1 VENIKKLI
9 IIVAKA
15 LPSFNKQFSTIFVPR
30 ISAIIFIYS
39 GALAFNA
46 LYIQSIGSRIGIY
59 SGLFKKKIKAAP
71 QRSERLILLISL
83 FILIRV
89 YVIGIFVNIYLLS
102 FVFIKALKGLW
113 FFRAIKHFTK
123 IYLLPIR
130 NLFRDVVR
138 YLLGVGGYGRVYPL
152 IKNLILNMIRLLGK
166 NLWIEK
172 LINLDIIKL
181 KNIANWLRVNHIY
194 LWIIITGFLFIA
206 CFLKLC
212 GLWVSYFIFGLTFYL
227 LVKAVL
233 NLYNKMIDLEKQI
246 KNKRLEENK
255 EWVYRSFLNSLALEN
270 MISVFRSY
278 FIHGLC
284 GPLAMLFIIIIKY
297 QLNILVVSALIFIII
312 NILIVITSDF
322 FIEAVIITMKNI
334 HEEWLYFINQL
345 NYLLYE
351 FIIDKIKGTEKSN
364 VINKNINTKNK
375 NSSIIKTSNL
385 ACFRFRF
392 RFLENKSVSGRGQ
405 KNNAIKHKK
414 CLNFN
419 GGLGNLNRKVIVN
432 NGNGLIFNRFA
443 STTCTNLDNLNPN
456 NEVKALENNSPSPSP
471 VHPLSH
477 PIKGVEGKGR
487 TDWTDATGAIASYT
501 NLHLP
506 EIVNEIR
513 YKYKGKGIVYG
524 IQNNINKK
532 LYIGSSADGFK
543 RIYGHLVRPK
553 HDHSN
558 LRLRNSIVKHGLK
571 NFTLYIFNVIEF
583 ADSLTTEKKKGLLIP
598 VEQVH
603 INNYLPLKRDQLFN
617 FLYEAGSTLGYSHTE
632 ATKVKISAGI
642 RKSASNQKKRA
653 ISELAK
659 TKFVER
665 LKLFNEKKKIKIYV
679 YDSNLILINDKPFS
693 SKAEAILFLKI
704 SPATITKYIDK
715 NIPYVKNNTYLYF
728 SSKLLTEEE
737 KLRCYE
743 TKLLDNQVVNETI
756 PLSFRSQK
764 KNTSKKVWVYTKSIS
779 GELVPYN
786 NDEPTFKSIRLAAKA
801 LNCGTSTIVIKLL
814 AGKNQIPVRG
824 LYFYNEKQVI

>member
-1 VENIKKLI
+1 
-9 IIVAKA
+9 
-15 LPSFNKQFSTIFVPR
+15 
-30 ISAIIFIYS
+30 
-39 GALAFNA
+39 
-46 LYIQSIGSRIGIY
+46 
-59 SGLFKKKIKAAP
+59 
-71 QRSERLILLISL
+71 
-83 FILIRV
+83 
-89 YVIGIFVNIYLLS
+89 
-102 FVFIKALKGLW
+102 
-113 FFRAIKHFTK
+113 
-123 IYLLPIR
+123 
-130 NLFRDVVR
+130 
-138 YLLGVGGYGRVYPL
+138 
-152 IKNLILNMIRLLGK
+152 
-166 NLWIEK
+166 
-172 LINLDIIKL
+172 
-181 KNIANWLRVNHIY
+181 
-194 LWIIITGFLFIA
+194 
-206 CFLKLC
+206 LC

-246 KNKRLEENK
+246 KNKRLENK
-255 EWVYRSFLNSLALEN
+255 EWVYRSFLNNLALEN

-284 GPLAMLFIIIIKY
+284 GPLAMLFIIVIKY
-297 QLNILVVSALIFIII
+297 QLNMLVVSALIFIII

-322 FIEAVIITMKNI
+322 FIKAVIITMKNI
-334 HEEWLYFINQL
+334 HEEWLCFINQL

-351 FIIDKIKGTEKSN
+351 FIIDQIKGSEKSN
-364 VINKNINTKNK
+364 VINKNLNTKNK

-385 ACFRFRF
+385 ACFRF
-392 RFLENKSVSGRGQ
+392 LENKSVSGRGQ
-405 KNNAIKHKK
+405 KNNVIKHKN
-414 CLNFN
+414 CLNLN
-419 GGLGNLNRKVIVN
+419 GGLGILNRKFIVN

-456 NEVKALENNSPSPSP
+456 NEVKTIENNSSSP
-471 VHPLSH
+471 L
-477 PIKGVEGKGR
+477 GR
-487 TDWTDATGAIASYT
+487 TDWTHVTGAIASYT

-583 ADSLTTEKKKGLLIP
+583 DDSLTTEKKKALLIP

-715 NIPYVKNNTYLYF
+715 NIPYFKNNTYLYF

-743 TKLLDNQVVNETI
+743 IKLLDNQDVNETI
-756 PLSFRSQK
+756 PLSFKTQK
-764 KNTSKKVWVYTKSIS
+764 KNTSTKVWVYTKSIS

-786 NDEPTFKSIRLAAKA
+786 NDEPTFKSIRIAAKA